1 MSQVTSRDHQL
12 AARTLKQLYAEYQ
25 SIKPLI
31 PLGGYVAG
39 ADPLADRAVRLSPA
53 ITQFL
58 QQEVQDAAL
67 MDATINDLRTLA
79 QAG

>member
-1 MSQVTSRDHQL
+1 MSPVPIRWLT
-12 AARTLKQLYAEYQ
+12 K
-25 SIKPLI
+25 
-31 PLGGYVAG
+31 
-39 ADPLADRAVRLSPA
+39 AVRLSPA

-67 MDATINDLRTLA
+67 IDSTINDLRTLA

>member
-1 MSQVTSRDHQL
+1 MSQVTEREHQL
-12 AARTLKQLYAEYQ
+12 SARTLKQLYAEYQ

-39 ADPLADRAVRLSPA
+39 ADPMADKAVNLAPA
-53 ITQFL
+53 ITRFL

-67 MDATINDLRTLA
+67 LDKTISDLNVLA
-79 QAG
+79 KAG